1 MEMNGKWKEK
11 KQHKKFTFS
20 TFRIFVFSLFSGENK
35 MWMTRKR
42 REKWQTQMIGFLFSW
57 FRMKFIHLDFHFSF
71 SFLLFS
77 FSRALFILALF
88 KRLFLSS
95 FSLLHFSSSIHS
107 SCQITMN
114 LFLFEYCENEME
126 SNVIQLCLISFHL
139 NHNDSF
145 GCECIVNTISFVNI
159 FR

>member
-1 MEMNGKWKEK
+1 MGMNGKWKEK

-35 MWMTRKR
+35 MIMTRKR
-42 REKWQTQMIGFLFSW
+42 REKRQTQMIGYLFSW
-57 FRMKFIHLDFHFSF
+57 FRMKFIHFSF

-77 FSRALFILALF
+77 FSRVQFILALF
-88 KRLFLSS
+88 NRLFS
-95 FSLLHFSSSIHS
+95 FFIFASSLLSFNTTSS
-107 SCQITMN
+107 QIKMKW
-114 LFLFEYCENEME
+114 FLFEYCENEMV

-145 GCECIVNTISFVNI
+145 GCEPIA
-159 FR
+159 

>member
-1 MEMNGKWKEK
+1 MGMNGKWKEK

-88 KRLFLSS
+88 NRLFS
-95 FSLLHFSSSIHS
+95 FFIFAPSLLFINST
-107 SCQITMN
+107 SCKITMN
-114 LFLFEYCENEME
+114 WFLFEYCENEME

-139 NHNDSF
+139 NHNESF
-145 GCECIVNTISFVNI
+145 WCESRISISIFNI

>member
-1 MEMNGKWKEK
+1 MGMNGKWKEK

-42 REKWQTQMIGFLFSW
+42 REKRQTQMNGFLFSW

-77 FSRALFILALF
+77 FSSALFIPALF
-88 KRLFLSS
+88 KRLFS
-95 FSLLHFSSSIHS
+95 FFIFASSLLSFNSTSS
-107 SCQITMN
+107 QIKMN
-114 LFLFEYCENEME
+114 WFLFEYCENEME
-126 SNVIQLCLISFHL
+126 SNVIQLCLISSHL

-145 GCECIVNTISFVNI
+145 GCETIWISI